1 LISQRLSQAF
11 QADDEGSIPFTTAGY
26 DQFRV
31 EGAGIVAPHLPQRT
45 NVFDDALAA
54 AKAVSDEWPRVK
66 N

>member
-1 LISQRLSQAF
+1 VER
-11 QADDEGSIPFTTAGY
+11 FTTAGY

-31 EGAGIVAPHLPQRT
+31 EGAGIRRAAAHLPRRT

-54 AKAVSDEWPRVK
+54 AKAVSDEWTGVK